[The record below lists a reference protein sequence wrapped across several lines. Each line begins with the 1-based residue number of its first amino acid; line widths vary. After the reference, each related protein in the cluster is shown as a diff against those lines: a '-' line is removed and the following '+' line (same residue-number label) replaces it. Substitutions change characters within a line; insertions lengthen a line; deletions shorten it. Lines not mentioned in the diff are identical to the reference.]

1 MPYRR
6 LPNTD
11 VARIKALKT
20 AYSKGKEL
28 PPFKLAFSQSTYAKI
43 ELFIN
48 SFEKAMIN
56 YKASYNIQIEKSKD
70 YNVIMKKA
78 KLYLSHFIQVVNM
91 AIARGE
97 LPDKTRTIY
106 GMDIDESKVP
116 SLNTEKDM
124 IEWGKKIIEGEA
136 KRIISGQQPI
146 TNPTIAVVKVR
157 FENFVE
163 SYNHQK
169 ILQQNTQRM
178 LTELDALRTK
188 ADDIILN
195 IWNEVEHTFK
205 DLPDDL
211 KRERST
217 DYGLVY
223 VYRKNELKGL
233 QLLERSL
240 FEFTNS

>member
-11 VARIKALKT
+11 VARIKALKI
-20 AYSKGKEL
+20 AYKKGKEL
-28 PPFKLAFSQSTYAKI
+28 PPFSLAFTQSTYAKI

-56 YKASYNIQIEKSKD
+56 YKAAYGIQVEKSKD
-70 YNVIMKKA
+70 HVMLTRKA

-91 AIARGE
+91 AISRGE
-97 LPDKTRTIY
+97 LPEKTRTLY
-106 GMDIDESKVP
+106 GMDIDEQKVP

-136 KRIISGQQPI
+136 KRIMSGQQPI

-157 FENFVE
+157 YENFVD

-178 LTELDALRTK
+178 LNELDALRTK
-188 ADDIILN
+188 ADDIILS
-195 IWNEVEHTFK
+195 IWNEVEASFK

-211 KRERST
+211 KREKST

-240 FEFTNS
+240 FDFANS

>member
-11 VARIKALKT
+11 VARIKALNV
-20 AYSKGKEL
+20 AYKKGKEL
-28 PPFKLAFSQSTYAKI
+28 PPFKLAFTQSTYAKI

-56 YKASYNIQIEKSKD
+56 YKAAYNIQIEKNKD
-70 YNVIMKKA
+70 YVILMKKA

-91 AIARGE
+91 AITRGE
-97 LPDKTRTIY
+97 LPEKTRTLY
-106 GMDIDESKVP
+106 GMDIDEQKVP

-124 IEWGKKIIEGEA
+124 VEWGKKIIEGEA
-136 KRIISGQQPI
+136 KRIMSGQQPI
-146 TNPTIAVVKVR
+146 TNPSVAVVKVR

-169 ILQQNTQRM
+169 ILQQNTTRM
-178 LTELDALRTK
+178 LNELDALRAK

-195 IWNEVEHTFK
+195 IWNEVEASYK

-240 FEFTNS
+240 FDFANS

>member
-11 VARIKALKT
+11 IARIKALKAAHKKGKDLT
-20 AYSKGKEL
+20 PFQLAYSQGT
-28 PPFKLAFSQSTYAKI
+28 FSKV

-48 SFEKAMIN
+48 SFEKAMLN
-56 YKASYNIQIEKSKD
+56 YKAAYNVQIDKSKD
-70 YNVIMKKA
+70 YAALVKKA
-78 KLYLSHFIQVVNM
+78 KIYISHFIQVVNM

-97 LPDKTRTIY
+97 LPEKTRTLY
-106 GMDIDESKVP
+106 GMDIDEQKLP
-116 SLNTEKDM
+116 SLNTEKEL
-124 IEWGKKIIEGEA
+124 IEWGKKLIEGEA
-136 KRIISGQQPI
+136 KRIMSGQQPI
-146 TNPTIAVVKVR
+146 SNPSIAVVKVR

-163 SYNHQK
+163 SFNHQK
-169 ILQQNTQRM
+169 ILQQNTQRN
-178 LTELDALRTK
+178 LIELDKLREK
-188 ADDIILN
+188 ADEIILN
-195 IWNEVEHTFK
+195 IWNEVEATFK

-211 KRERST
+211 KREKCQ

-240 FEFTNS
+240 FDYVNP

>member
-28 PPFKLAFSQSTYAKI
+28 PPFKLAFSQSTFAKI

-56 YKASYNIQIEKSKD
+56 YKATYNVQIDKSKD
-70 YNVIMKKA
+70 YNAIMKKA

-91 AIARGE
+91 AVSRGE

-106 GMDIDESKVP
+106 GMDIDENKVP

-195 IWNEVEHTFK
+195 IWNEVENTFK

-217 DYGLVY
+217 EYGLVY

>member
-11 VARIKALKT
+11 AARIKALSV
-20 AYSKGKEL
+20 AYKKGKEL
-28 PPFKLAFSQSTYAKI
+28 TPFQLAFSQSTFSKI

-56 YKASYNIQIEKSKD
+56 YKATYNVQVEKSKD
-70 YNVIMKKA
+70 YVLNTKKA
-78 KLYLSHFIQVVNM
+78 RLYLSHFIQVVNM

-97 LPDKTRTIY
+97 LPEKTRTIY
-106 GMDIDESKVP
+106 GMDIDEQKVP
-116 SLNTEKDM
+116 SLNTEKELID
-124 IEWGKKIIEGEA
+124 WGKKIIDGEA
-136 KRIISGQQPI
+136 KRIMNAQQPI

-157 FENFVE
+157 YENFVE

-178 LTELDALRTK
+178 LNELNALRTK

-195 IWNEVEHTFK
+195 IWNEVEASFK

-211 KRERST
+211 KREKCT
-217 DYGLVY
+217 DYGVVY
-223 VYRKNELKGL
+223 VFRKNELKGL

-240 FEFTNS
+240 FDFVNS

>member
-11 VARIKALKT
+11 VARIKALKV
-20 AYSKGKEL
+20 AYKKGKEL

-56 YKASYNIQIEKSKD
+56 YKAAYNVQIEKSKD
-70 YNVIMKKA
+70 YVILMKKS

-91 AIARGE
+91 AISRGE
-97 LPDKTRTIY
+97 LPEKTRTLY
-106 GMDIDESKVP
+106 GMDIDEQKVP

-136 KRIISGQQPI
+136 KRIMSGQQPI
-146 TNPTIAVVKVR
+146 TNPSVAVVKVR

-163 SYNHQK
+163 SFNHQK
-169 ILQQNTQRM
+169 ILQQNTTRM
-178 LTELDALRTK
+178 LNELDALRAK

-195 IWNEVEHTFK
+195 IWNEVEASYK

-240 FEFTNS
+240 FDFANS